1 MSPFLPQLLGAGSLV
16 ELLAQQAA
24 LPVINR
30 GHARFEAVAS
40 CPTAASSV
48 PDDATYLFS
57 QFSRR
62 SLLNRCPTS
71 FLPGL
76 VFCSLLLT
84 PGSLSASWGP
94 HHHVLCSLLPGEH
107 LWIILLIAPDNREHG
122 AWRWVVL
129 HAGRERA
136 QSPHFIRRL
145 ELPAL
150 WSAEQSALL
159 LEGGSARR
167 RLPLTDALCAPEC
180 VEVKSFHR
188 ECRTTG

>member
-107 LWIILLIAPDNREHG
+107 LWIILLIAPDN
-122 AWRWVVL
+122 
-129 HAGRERA
+129 
-136 QSPHFIRRL
+136 
-145 ELPAL
+145 
-150 WSAEQSALL
+150 
-159 LEGGSARR
+159 
-167 RLPLTDALCAPEC
+167 
-180 VEVKSFHR
+180 
-188 ECRTTG
+188 

>member
-48 PDDATYLFS
+48 PDDSTYLFS

-84 PGSLSASWGP
+84 PGSLSAPSP
-94 HHHVLCSLLPGEH
+94 CALLP
-107 LWIILLIAPDNREHG
+107 IARG
-122 AWRWVVL
+122 ASL
-129 HAGRERA
+129 DHPPY
-136 QSPHFIRRL
+136 SP
-145 ELPAL
+145 
-150 WSAEQSALL
+150 
-159 LEGGSARR
+159 G
-167 RLPLTDALCAPEC
+167 
-180 VEVKSFHR
+180 
-188 ECRTTG
+188 